1 MKKYKVHFSFFN
13 LFSESQSEVVKL
25 QQLFKT
31 ISAAVVG
38 TVWYESNATYA
49 LYVAI
54 GGALVD
60 VFLSCFYFEPIE
72 AKKPEADA
80 EQV

>member
-1 MKKYKVHFSFFN
+1 MKKYKVYFSFFN

-25 QQLFKT
+25 QQIFKT

-38 TVWYESNATYA
+38 TVWYESNSTYA

-54 GGALVD
+54 GGAVVD
-60 VFLSCFYFEPIE
+60 VLLSCFYFEPIE
-72 AKKPEADA
+72 PKKP
-80 EQV
+80 